1 LHACAHHSAFTPTGT
16 GLEHAGLRD
25 QAELLLLHVLLQRP
39 GVREYG
45 AAVCRLNGLLDQK
58 RADEA
63 GVSMRTE
70 RRRQLLSA
78 LLEPPSQL
86 SAPSL
91 FERLNASVPPDVLSC
106 PEWQL
111 LRKPSDDL
119 QYLAR
124 TWALAA
130 SSQALAPD
138 TAPQMSPL
146 APDTALPMSPIT
158 PDTALPASPSSEELP
173 SRLLEICVQTIL
185 TQHRCATV
193 PCDGS

>member
-1 LHACAHHSAFTPTGT
+1 M
-16 GLEHAGLRD
+16 
-25 QAELLLLHVLLQRP
+25 LLQRP

-45 AAVCRLNGLLDQK
+45 AAVCRLYGLLDQK

-70 RRRQLLSA
+70 RRRQLLFA

-91 FERLNASVPPDVLSC
+91 FERLNASVPPDELSC

-124 TWALAA
+124 TWALAASSWALAA